1 MDGTKRIRKMADK
14 IKNNGNVHVDQIK
27 IPEVRGG
34 DILSLARRKV
44 MKAGLA
50 TVPAVLTLRGTPLF
64 GKPKKAADTAS
75 IGTSI
80 AAGSSLHG
88 RP

>member
-1 MDGTKRIRKMADK
+1 MADE
-14 IKNNGNVHVDQIK
+14 IKNNGNVNVDQME
-27 IPEVRGG
+27 IPKVRGG

-64 GKPKKAADTAS
+64 GKPKAADTAS

-80 AAGSSLHG
+80 AAGSSLHKTK
-88 RP
+88 